1 MVKSKSHNVFTNH
14 YFGCFS
20 WWALS
25 FGQLCKGMWV
35 LILLVIVIYLC
46 LTYMVKNR
54 VEWCSGLIITLW
66 FQFQWLKKCLFS
78 LFFLCFSPFIK
89 SPELMG
95 STMRNRPPRSQFMKT
110 YTAGGLKIKSCLQC
124 RKSFKTKHARG
135 KTEPDICTQL
145 NITLTLVFSRK
156 LLVPLWRYQTEGIK
170 YNEAHV

>member
-1 MVKSKSHNVFTNH
+1 MKSKSHNVFTNH

-35 LILLVIVIYLC
+35 LILLVIVIYFC

-54 VEWCSGLIITLW
+54 VGWCSGLIITLW

-110 YTAGGLKIKSCLQC
+110 YTAGGLALHIMQTFWKLNLACSAVRVLKQSIPEAKLNLIYVRNSTLLLHWY
-124 RKSFKTKHARG
+124 SPESYLYPFGGTKP
-135 KTEPDICTQL
+135 K
-145 NITLTLVFSRK
+145 V
-156 LLVPLWRYQTEGIK
+156 
-170 YNEAHV
+170 